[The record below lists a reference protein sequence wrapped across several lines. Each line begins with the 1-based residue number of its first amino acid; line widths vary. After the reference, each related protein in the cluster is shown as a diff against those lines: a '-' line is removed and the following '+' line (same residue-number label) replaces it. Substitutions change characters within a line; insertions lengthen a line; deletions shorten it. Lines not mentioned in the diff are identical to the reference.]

1 MHDVMY
7 LDWSTQKTRTKNVK
21 NVNALHALPS
31 MTRSRSVGAKAM
43 EFSKRLVWDIVRRHK
58 MLVASLAWVVFLQ
71 VQVSICSSRSGH

>member
-7 LDWSTQKTRTKNVK
+7 LDWSTQKTRTKKAK
-21 NVNALHALPS
+21 NVNALPAIDDKVWDGL
-31 MTRSRSVGAKAM
+31 GAKVM